1 MRLNG
6 LVLDLILEAISNAES
21 QILEAT
27 VGSVIQDSRSNFVMK
42 LALSSS
48 PHFYVLRPPA
58 HRIPA
63 VSSTANEA
71 LEGNKPAIERARR
84 LLIFLA
90 VLWQTEVLGPSHP
103 QVMSSFVS
111 SLGVKM
117 ATRDPT
123 VRTLGRDILN
133 ALTAL
138 ETLVPGSLGKGKG
151 LDCTGIWL
159 ASLDSDP
166 EILLEA
172 CMCSPEA
179 CCFADLFDPVQL
191 RSPTLWLYLWVP
203 RNAMLC
209 LSQRLGI
216 TCGIACCSP

>member
-6 LVLDLILEAISNAES
+6 LVLDLILEAISNVES
-21 QILEAT
+21 QILAAT
-27 VGSVIQDSRSNFVMK
+27 VGLVIQDSRSNFVMK
-42 LALSSS
+42 LALSLF
-48 PHFYVLRPPA
+48 PHFYVLRLGA
-58 HRIPA
+58 HRFPA
-63 VSSTANEA
+63 VSSIANEA
-71 LEGNKPAIERARR
+71 LEGNKPAIEQVRR

-90 VLWQTEVLGPSHP
+90 VLWQTGKLESSHP

-117 ATRDPT
+117 AARDST

-151 LDCTGIWL
+151 LDCTDIWL

-166 EILLEA
+166 EILLDA
-172 CMCSPEA
+172 CMYSPEA
-179 CCFADLFDPVQL
+179 DCFADLFDPVQL
-191 RSPTLWLYLWVP
+191 RSPTLWLYLWLLK
-203 RNAMLC
+203 NAMLC

-216 TCGIACCSP
+216 TCGTACCSP